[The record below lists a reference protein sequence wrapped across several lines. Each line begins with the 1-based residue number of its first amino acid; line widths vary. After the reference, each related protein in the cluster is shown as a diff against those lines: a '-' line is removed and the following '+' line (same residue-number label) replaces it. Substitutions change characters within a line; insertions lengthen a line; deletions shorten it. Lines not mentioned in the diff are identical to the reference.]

1 MAAIQ
6 DASTPSL
13 TFLLYSAYIFLVLF
27 SCFPEKIQALESH
40 SDTSNSTS
48 VCTTPSIADSLR
60 NLDSLRE
67 SLARQED
74 SVIFCLIER
83 SKYPMN
89 SQLYEKKKAK
99 PSDSLFESFV
109 KESESVQAK
118 AGRYRFEE
126 ENSFY
131 PNSPPPTQPPL
142 NCTPV
147 LHGPRA
153 LFNINANISTM
164 YVKTL
169 LPLIAAKGDDGN
181 YAPTAV
187 SDLLCLQVL
196 SRRIHYG
203 KFVAEAKFI
212 SAPQNYTRAIKAEDK
227 DALTRFL
234 TVRSLEDVIKKRV
247 ERKATIFG
255 QDVDNQEGIKTKY
268 KVKPSVVSSLY
279 NDWVIPL
286 TKSVEVEYLLQRLDS

>member
-1 MAAIQ
+1 MATTLNAL
-6 DASTPSL
+6 TPSL
-13 TFLLYSAYIFLVLF
+13 TFLLYSAYIFLVLC

-40 SDTSNSTS
+40 SDTSNRTS
-48 VCTTPSIADSLR
+48 VCSPPSIADSLR

-89 SQLYEKKKAK
+89 SQLYEKKKAN
-99 PSDSLFESFV
+99 PSDSLFDSFV

-131 PNSPPPTQPPL
+131 PNSQPPTQPL
-142 NCTPV
+142 FNCTPV

-169 LPLIAAKGDDGN
+169 LPLIAAEGDDEN
-181 YAPTAV
+181 YAPTAA
-187 SDLLCLQVL
+187 SDLICLQVL

-203 KFVAEAKFI
+203 KFVAEAKYI
-212 SAPQNYTRAIKAEDK
+212 SAPKNYTSAIKDK
-227 DALTRFL
+227 DKVALMKLL
-234 TVRSLEDVIKKRV
+234 TVQSVENVIKKRV
-247 ERKATIFG
+247 EKKATIFG
-255 QDVDNQEGIKTKY
+255 QDVDKQEGIKKEY
-268 KVKPSVVSSLY
+268 KVEPSVVSGLY